1 MQVPSLDADY
11 GLDAAQF
18 LSQASGG
25 GQRMTASIERRERQQ
40 QARGKDPL
48 GSQPLLHVVLS
59 KEGGAAAES
68 VNADMLRAGL
78 ARVKVARRNK
88 VCKLGAAVPC

>member
-1 MQVPSLDADY
+1 M
-11 GLDAAQF
+11 
-18 LSQASGG
+18 
-25 GQRMTASIERRERQQ
+25 
-40 QARGKDPL
+40 
-48 GSQPLLHVVLS
+48 LHVVLS